1 MRTGQLLGLA
11 WRESRTARR
20 HLALY
25 MSSISLGAATLV
37 AIDSF
42 AANMT
47 TSVRDQSRA
56 LLGGDVALRSR
67 EPLPPTVEQL
77 VDSIASS
84 GVEVAEVTSF
94 ASMAL
99 VPRSGL
105 TRLSSVRAVGEGY
118 PFYGEI
124 TTEPAGRWRMLQQ
137 DRHAI
142 VDPSLLVSLDAR
154 LGDTLSLGTARFVI
168 VGAIKDV
175 PGEPGIAASIGP
187 RIYISSRYLAE
198 TGLLVFGSRA
208 EYETLFRL
216 PPELPTQRFVSR
228 FNKRLTSDR
237 IRLRTVA
244 ENEYNLTEAIEQ
256 LRDFLGIVGLIALLL
271 GGIGVASGV
280 HAFVTRKIDT
290 VAVLRCLGATS
301 RQILGIYVL
310 QAAGMGLVGAL
321 VGAALGIA
329 IQFALPGVV
338 SEFLPVDVQVR
349 LTPAAIALGLSV
361 GIWVALIFALRPL
374 VALRRV
380 SPLQALRREADA
392 EALRLARRD
401 PARLLVT
408 AAIVGTVVLIAVSR
422 AGSLRDGLWFSA
434 GVGAAVG
441 VLWLSA
447 ALVTRAARRAA
458 RARWPFVVRQGVA
471 SLYRPGNQTRAVAL
485 ALGFGVF
492 LMSSLYQVQVNL
504 LRQFGG
510 QLAASRANVVF
521 FDIQDDQQPGVD
533 SLVRARG
540 HTVVQSAPIVPMR
553 IAEINGRPVAELMAD
568 TAAGRRR
575 AGWAVRREYRSTY
588 RDTLVRSERLVAGR
602 WFAAGPGN
610 GAADGAPAPDGPGV
624 VHEAS
629 FEEEVARELR
639 LALGDTVTWNVQGVT
654 VRTRVASFR
663 EVNWARFEPN
673 FFVVTNTAALAGAPK
688 QFVIL
693 ANVPVPADVAR
704 LQRDVVRMYPNVS
717 SLDLTVVQ
725 RTVASVIGK
734 VTTAVRFMALLSLA
748 LAIPVLFSAVAATRR
763 DRLREGV
770 LLKTLGATR
779 RQVGRIMLAEYAV
792 LGALGSVTGVALS
805 LAAAWA
811 LVRFVF
817 EVPSFVPA
825 PVPALAVAV
834 SMIGLAVAIGVLTG
848 REVFAETPITALR
861 EA

>member
-1 MRTGQLLGLA
+1 MRARQVLSLA

-20 HLALY
+20 RLALY
-25 MSSISLGAATLV
+25 MSSISLGAAALV

-47 TSVRDQSRA
+47 ASVREQARA
-56 LLGGDVALRSR
+56 LLGGDVSLTSR
-67 EPLPPTVEQL
+67 EPLPAQVEQL
-77 VDSIASS
+77 IDSLAAS
-84 GVEVAEVTSF
+84 GVRVTEVTGF

-99 VPRSGL
+99 IPRSGL
-105 TRLSSVRAVGEGY
+105 TRLASVRAVGEGY

-124 TTEPAGRWRMLQQ
+124 TTEPPGRWALLQ
-137 DRHAI
+137 RGHHAI

-154 LGDTLSLGTARFVI
+154 LGDTVTLGTGRFVI
-168 VGAIKDV
+168 VATIRDV

-187 RIYISSRYLAE
+187 RVYIPNRYLGE

-216 PPELPTQRFVSR
+216 PPELSTPRFVAR
-228 FNKRLTSDR
+228 FSKRLTGDR

-244 ENEYNLTEAIEQ
+244 DNEYNLTESIEQ

-301 RQILGIYVL
+301 RQILAVYVL
-310 QAAGMGLVGAL
+310 QAAAMGLVGAL
-321 VGAALGIA
+321 AGAALGVA
-329 IQFALPGVV
+329 VQFALPRVM
-338 SEFLPVDVQVR
+338 SEFLPVDVRVR
-349 LTPAAIALGLSV
+349 LTPGAIVLGLAV
-361 GIWVALIFALRPL
+361 GVWVALIFALRPL
-374 VALRRV
+374 VGLRRV
-380 SPLQALRREADA
+380 SPLQALRREADG
-392 EALRLARRD
+392 EALRRARRD
-401 PARLLVT
+401 PARFAVGI
-408 AAIVGTVVLIAVSR
+408 AIVASVVVIAISR
-422 AGSLRDGLWFSA
+422 AGSIRDGLWFSA

-441 VLWLSA
+441 VLWVSA
-447 ALVTRAARRAA
+447 ALVTRQARRAI
-458 RARWPFVVRQGVA
+458 RARWPFVLRQGVA

-492 LMSSLYQVQVNL
+492 LMSSLYQVQLNL

-510 QLAASRANVVF
+510 RLAASRANVVF
-521 FDIQDDQQPGVD
+521 FDIQDDQRAGVD
-533 SLVRARG
+533 SIIRG
-540 HTVVQSAPIVPMR
+540 QGFPIIQSAPIVPMR
-553 IAEINGRPVAELMAD
+553 IAQINGRPVAQLLAD
-568 TAAGRRR
+568 TGSHRR
-575 AGWAVRREYRSTY
+575 AGWALRREYRSTY
-588 RDTLVRSERLVAGR
+588 RDTLVPSERLTAGR
-602 WFAAGPGN
+602 WFTRGV
-610 GAADGAPAPDGPGV
+610 GADET

-639 LALGDTVTWNVQGVT
+639 LRVGDTVTWNVQGVT
-654 VRTRVASFR
+654 VRTRVSSLR

-673 FFVVTNTAALAGAPK
+673 FFVVTNTAALAAAPK

-693 ANVPVPADVAR
+693 AHVPTPSGVAR
-704 LQRDVVRMYPNVS
+704 LQRDVVRSYPNVS
-717 SLDLTVVQ
+717 SLDLTAVQ
-725 RTVASVIGK
+725 RTVANVIGK

-792 LGALGSVTGVALS
+792 LGALGSLTGVVLS
-805 LAAAWA
+805 IAAAWA

-825 PVPALAVAV
+825 AIPALAVTL
-834 SMIGLAVAIGVLTG
+834 SMIGLAVTIGVLTG
-848 REVFAETPITALR
+848 REVFAETPIAALR

>member
-1 MRTGQLLGLA
+1 
-11 WRESRTARR
+11 
-20 HLALY
+20 
-25 MSSISLGAATLV
+25 MSSISLGAAALV

-47 TSVRDQSRA
+47 ASVRAQARA
-56 LLGGDVALRSR
+56 LLGGDLSLTSR
-67 EPLPPTVEQL
+67 ESLPAPVERI
-77 VDSIASS
+77 VDSIAAS
-84 GVEVAEVTSF
+84 GVGVTEVTGF

-105 TRLSSVRAVGEGY
+105 TRLASVRAVGEGY

-124 TTEPAGRWRMLQQ
+124 TTDPAGVWSRLHQA
-137 DRHAI
+137 RHAI

-154 LGDTLSLGTARFVI
+154 LGDTLTLGTARFVI
-168 VGAIKDV
+168 VAAIRDV

-187 RIYISSRYLAE
+187 RVYIPNRYLAE

-216 PPELPTQRFVSR
+216 PPTLTTPQFVDRFG
-228 FNKRLTSDR
+228 KRLTGDR

-244 ENEYNLTEAIEQ
+244 QNEYNLTESIDQ

-271 GGIGVASGV
+271 GGIGVASGIN
-280 HAFVTRKIDT
+280 AFVNRKIDT
-290 VAVLRCLGATS
+290 VAVFRCLGATS
-301 RQILGIYVL
+301 RQILTIYVL
-310 QAAGMGLVGAL
+310 QAAVMGLVGAL
-321 VGAALGIA
+321 VGASLGVAL
-329 IQFALPGVV
+329 QFALPGAVR
-338 SEFLPVDVQVR
+338 EFLPVDVSVR
-349 LTPAAIALGLSV
+349 LSPTAILLGLAV
-361 GIWVALIFALRPL
+361 GVWVALIFALRPL

-380 SPLQALRREADA
+380 SPLQALRREADGA
-392 EALRLARRD
+392 ALRRARQD
-401 PARLLVT
+401 PAGILVGL
-408 AAIVGTVVLIAVSR
+408 ATVASVAGIAVSR
-422 AGSLRDGLWFSA
+422 AGSVRDGLWFSV
-434 GVGAAVG
+434 GVGAAVA

-447 ALVTRAARRAA
+447 TLVTSLARRAT
-458 RARWPFVVRQGVA
+458 RARWPFVIRQGVA

-492 LMSSLYQVQVNL
+492 LMSTLYQVQTNL

-510 QLAASRANVVF
+510 RLSASRANVVF
-521 FDIQDDQQPGVD
+521 FDIQEDQQPGID

-540 HTVVQSAPIVPMR
+540 HAVVQSAPIVPMR
-553 IAEINGRPVAELMAD
+553 IAQINGRSVSELLAD
-568 TAAGRRR
+568 TTAGRRR
-575 AGWAVRREYRSTY
+575 AGWALRREYRSTY
-588 RDTLVRSERLVAGR
+588 RDTLVRSERLVAGK
-602 WFAAGPGN
+602 WFAPRSTD
-610 GAADGAPAPDGPGV
+610 ADGAGSDV

-639 LALGDTVTWNVQGVT
+639 VNLGDTVTWNVQGVT
-654 VRTRVASFR
+654 VRTRVASVR

-673 FFVVTNTAALAGAPK
+673 FFVVTNSAALAGAPK

-693 ANVPVPADVAR
+693 AQVPTPAQVAA
-704 LQRDVVRMYPNVS
+704 LQRDVVRMHPNVS
-717 SLDLTVVQ
+717 SLDLTAVQ
-725 RTVASVIGK
+725 RTVANVIGK

-792 LGALGSVTGVALS
+792 LGVLGSFTGVVLS

-811 LVRFVF
+811 LVRLVF
-817 EVPSFVPA
+817 EVPSFIPA
-825 PVPALAVAV
+825 AVPALAVAL
-834 SMIGLAVAIGVLTG
+834 SMVALAVVIGLLTG
-848 REVFAETPITALR
+848 REVFAETPIAALR

>member
-1 MRTGQLLGLA
+1 MRVRQVLGLA

-20 HLALY
+20 RLALY
-25 MSSISLGAATLV
+25 MSSISLGAAALV

-47 TSVRDQSRA
+47 ASVREQARA
-56 LLGGDVALRSR
+56 LLGGDVSLTSR
-67 EPLPPTVEQL
+67 EPLPAHVEQL
-77 VDSIASS
+77 VDSLASN
-84 GVEVAEVTSF
+84 GVQVTEVTAF

-99 VPRSGL
+99 VPRTGS
-105 TRLSSVRAVGEGY
+105 TRLASVRAVGERY

-124 TTEPAGRWRMLQQ
+124 TTDPPGRWGSLQQ
-137 DRHAI
+137 GRHAI
-142 VDPSLLVSLDAR
+142 VDPSLLVSLDAQ
-154 LGDTLSLGTARFVI
+154 LGDTLTLGTGRFVI

-187 RIYISSRYLAE
+187 RVYIPNRYLSE

-216 PPELPTQRFVSR
+216 PPELSTPRFVAR
-228 FNKRLTSDR
+228 FNKRLTGER

-244 ENEYNLTEAIEQ
+244 ENEYNLTESIDQ

-301 RQILGIYVL
+301 RQILAVYVL
-310 QAAGMGLVGAL
+310 QAAVMGLVGAL
-321 VGAALGIA
+321 AGAALGIA
-329 IQFALPGVV
+329 LQFALPGVV
-338 SEFLPVDVQVR
+338 GEFLPVDVEVR
-349 LTPAAIALGLSV
+349 LTPTAILLGLGV
-361 GIWVALIFALRPL
+361 GVWVALIFALRPL

-392 EALRLARRD
+392 DALRRGRRD
-401 PARLLVT
+401 PARL
-408 AAIVGTVVLIAVSR
+408 IVGAATVASVVGIAVTR
-422 AGSLRDGLWFSA
+422 AGSVRDGLWFSA
-434 GVGAAVG
+434 GVGLAVG
-441 VLWLSA
+441 VLWVSA
-447 ALVTRAARRAA
+447 ALVTRQARRAV
-458 RARWPFVVRQGVA
+458 RTRWPFVLRQGIA
-471 SLYRPGNQTRAVAL
+471 SLYRPGNQTRAVVL

-510 QLAASRANVVF
+510 RLAASRANVVF
-521 FDIQDDQQPGVD
+521 FDIQEDQQPRVD
-533 SLVRARG
+533 SLVRGRG
-540 HTVVQSAPIVPMR
+540 HTVIQSAPIVPMR
-553 IAEINGRPVAELMAD
+553 IAQINGRSVAELMAD
-568 TAAGRRR
+568 TGSRRR
-575 AGWAVRREYRSTY
+575 AGWALRREYRSTY
-588 RDTLVRSERLVAGR
+588 RDTLVPSERLVAGR
-602 WFAAGPGN
+602 WFAPSPANGN
-610 GAADGAPAPDGPGV
+610 PDV

-639 LALGDTVTWNVQGVT
+639 VRVGDTVTWNVQGVT
-654 VRTRVASFR
+654 VRTRVSSLR

-673 FFVVTNTAALAGAPK
+673 FFVVTNAAALAAAPK

-693 ANVPVPADVAR
+693 AHVPTPADVAR
-704 LQRDVVRMYPNVS
+704 LQRDIVRELPNVS
-717 SLDLTVVQ
+717 SLDLTAVQ
-725 RTVASVIGK
+725 RTVANVIGK

-792 LGALGSVTGVALS
+792 LGVLGSFTGVALS

-817 EVPSFVPA
+817 EMPSFVPA
-825 PVPALAVAV
+825 LLPALAVALA
-834 SMIGLAVAIGVLTG
+834 MIALAVTIGALTG

>member
-1 MRTGQLLGLA
+1 MRARQVFSLA

-20 HLALY
+20 RLALY
-25 MSSISLGAATLV
+25 MSSISLGAAALV

-47 TSVRDQSRA
+47 ASVREQARA
-56 LLGGDVALRSR
+56 LLGGDVSLTSR
-67 EPLPPTVEQL
+67 EPLPAHVEQL
-77 VDSIASS
+77 VDSLASN
-84 GVEVAEVTSF
+84 GVRVTEVTGF

-99 VPRSGL
+99 IPRSGL
-105 TRLSSVRAVGEGY
+105 TRLASIRAVGEGY

-124 TTEPAGRWRMLQQ
+124 TTEPAGRWSALHQG
-137 DRHAI
+137 RHAI

-154 LGDTLSLGTARFVI
+154 LGDTLALGTGRFII

-187 RIYISSRYLAE
+187 RVYVPNRYLSE

-216 PPELPTQRFVSR
+216 PPQLSTARFVAR
-228 FNKRLTSDR
+228 FNKRLTGER

-244 ENEYNLTEAIEQ
+244 ENEYNLTESIDQ
-256 LRDFLGIVGLIALLL
+256 LRDFLGIVGLVALLL

-301 RQILGIYVL
+301 RQVLAVYVL
-310 QAAGMGLVGAL
+310 QAAAMGLVGAL
-321 VGAALGIA
+321 AGAVLGIA
-329 IQFALPGVV
+329 VQFALPGVM
-338 SEFLPVDVQVR
+338 SEFLPVDVRVR
-349 LTPAAIALGLSV
+349 LTPTAILLGLGV
-361 GIWVALIFALRPL
+361 GVWVALIFALRPL
-374 VALRRV
+374 VALRRI
-380 SPLQALRREADA
+380 SPLQALRREADND
-392 EALRLARRD
+392 ALRRARRD
-401 PARLLVT
+401 PARFIVS
-408 AAIVGTVVLIAVSR
+408 AAIVASVVGIAVSR
-422 AGSLRDGLWFSA
+422 AGSVRDGLWFSL

-441 VLWLSA
+441 VLWVSA
-447 ALVTRAARRAA
+447 ALVTRVARRAV
-458 RARWPFVVRQGVA
+458 RTRWPFVLRQGIA

-510 QLAASRANVVF
+510 RLAASRANVVF

-533 SLVRARG
+533 SLVRRHG
-540 HTVVQSAPIVPMR
+540 HAVIQSAPIVPMR
-553 IAEINGRPVAELMAD
+553 IGQINGRPVSELMAD
-568 TAAGRRR
+568 TGSRRR
-575 AGWAVRREYRSTY
+575 AAWALRREYRSTY
-588 RDTLVRSERLVAGR
+588 RDTIVPSERIVAGQ
-602 WFAAGPGN
+602 WFTPRAAGT
-610 GAADGAPAPDGPGV
+610 AADVP
-624 VHEAS
+624 HQAS

-639 LALGDTVTWNVQGVT
+639 LRVGDTVTWNVQGVT
-654 VRTRVASFR
+654 VRTRVSSLR

-693 ANVPVPADVAR
+693 AHVATPSDVAR
-704 LQRDVVRMYPNVS
+704 LQRDVVRSYPNVS
-717 SLDLTVVQ
+717 SLDLTAVQ
-725 RTVASVIGK
+725 RTVANVIGK
-734 VTTAVRFMALLSLA
+734 VTAAVRFMALLSLA
-748 LAIPVLFSAVAATRR
+748 LAVPVLFSAVAATRR

-792 LGALGSVTGVALS
+792 LGVLGSLTGVVLS
-805 LAAAWA
+805 LVAAWA

-834 SMIGLAVAIGVLTG
+834 SMIALSVAIGALTG
-848 REVFAETPITALR
+848 REVFAQTPITALR

>member
-1 MRTGQLLGLA
+1 MRVRQVLSLA

-20 HLALY
+20 RLALY
-25 MSSISLGAATLV
+25 MSSISLGAAALV

-42 AANMT
+42 AANVT
-47 TSVRDQSRA
+47 TSVREQSRA
-56 LLGGDVALRSR
+56 LLGGDVLLRSR
-67 EPLPPTVEQL
+67 QPFPAPVEQL
-77 VDSIASS
+77 VDSIGRS
-84 GVEVAEVTSF
+84 GVGVTDMTSF

-99 VPRSGL
+99 IPRSGL
-105 TRLSSVRAVGEGY
+105 TRLASVRAVGGGY

-124 TTEPAGRWRMLQQ
+124 TTEPAGRWSDLQR
-137 DRHAI
+137 DRHAV

-154 LGDTLSLGTARFVI
+154 LGDTLALGTARFVI
-168 VGAIKDV
+168 VATVKDV

-187 RIYISSRYLAE
+187 RVYIPDRYLAE

-216 PPELPTQRFVSR
+216 PPELSTARFVGR
-228 FNKRLTSDR
+228 FEKRLTSDR

-244 ENEYNLTEAIEQ
+244 ENEYNLTESIDQ
-256 LRDFLGIVGLIALLL
+256 LRDFLGIVGLISLLL

-301 RQILGIYVL
+301 RQVLAVYVI
-310 QAAGMGLVGAL
+310 QAAAMGLVGAS
-321 VGAALGIA
+321 VGALLGIA
-329 IQFALPGVV
+329 VQFAIPSVV
-338 SEFLPVDVQVR
+338 EEFLPVDVRVQ
-349 LTPAAIALGLSV
+349 LTPRAILLGL
-361 GIWVALIFALRPL
+361 GIGVWVALIFALRPL

-392 EALRLARRD
+392 DALRRARRD
-401 PARLLVT
+401 PARLT
-408 AAIVGTVVLIAVSR
+408 ISAAIVATVVVLAMSR
-422 AGSLRDGLWFSA
+422 AGSLRDGLGFSL
-434 GVGAAVG
+434 GVGAAIAI
-441 VLWLSA
+441 LWLSA
-447 ALVTRAARRAA
+447 ALVTRLARRTV
-458 RARWPFVVRQGVA
+458 RSRWPFVLRQGIA

-510 QLAASRANVVF
+510 RLSASRANVVF
-521 FDIQDDQQPGVD
+521 FDIQEDQQPGVD
-533 SLVRARG
+533 SIVRAAG
-540 HTVVQSAPIVPMR
+540 HDVVQSAPIVPMR
-553 IAEINGRPVAELMAD
+553 IAEINGRSISDLSND
-568 TAAGRRR
+568 TTAGRRR
-575 AGWAVRREYRSTY
+575 AGWALRREYRSTY
-588 RDTLVRSERLVAGR
+588 RDTLVASERLLAGK
-602 WFAAGPGN
+602 WFN
-610 GAADGAPAPDGPGV
+610 GATGAGSTTDRVAARDV

-639 LALGDTVTWNVQGVT
+639 LSIGDTVTWNVQGVT
-654 VRTRVASFR
+654 VRTRVGSLR

-673 FFVVTNTAALAGAPK
+673 FFVVTNSAALVGAPK

-693 ANVPVPADVAR
+693 AHVPTQADVAR
-704 LQRDVVRMYPNVS
+704 LQRDVVRAYPNVS

-725 RTVASVIGK
+725 RTVANVIGK
-734 VTTAVRFMALLSLA
+734 VTTAVRFMALLCLA
-748 LAIPVLFSAVAATRR
+748 LAVPVLFSAVAATRR

-792 LGALGSVTGVALS
+792 LGVLGSLTGVVLS
-805 LAAAWA
+805 LGAAWA

-825 PVPALAVAV
+825 PVPALTVAL
-834 SMIGLAVAIGVLTG
+834 SMVALAVTIGFLTG
-848 REVFAETPITALR
+848 REVFAQTPITALR

>member
-1 MRTGQLLGLA
+1 MRARQVLRLA

-20 HLALY
+20 RLALY
-25 MSSISLGAATLV
+25 MSSILLGVGALV

-47 TSVRDQSRA
+47 ASVREQARA

-67 EPLPPTVEQL
+67 EPFPPPVEQL
-77 VDSIASS
+77 VDSIAGS
-84 GVEVAEVTSF
+84 GVGVTQVTGF

-105 TRLSSVRAVGEGY
+105 TRLASVRAVGEGY

-124 TTEPAGRWRMLQQ
+124 TTDPAGRWASLQQ

-142 VDPSLLVSLDAR
+142 VDPSLLVSLDAQ
-154 LGDTLSLGTARFVI
+154 LGDTLALGTARFVI
-168 VGAIKDV
+168 VAAIKDV

-187 RIYISSRYLAE
+187 RVYIPDRYLAE

-216 PPELPTQRFVSR
+216 PAELPTPRFVAR
-228 FNKRLTSDR
+228 FNKRLTSER

-244 ENEYNLTEAIEQ
+244 ENEYNLTESIDQ
-256 LRDFLGIVGLIALLL
+256 LRAFLGVVGLVALLL

-280 HAFVTRKIDT
+280 HAFVTKKIDT

-301 RQILGIYVL
+301 RQVLAIYVL
-310 QAAGMGLVGAL
+310 QAAVMGLIGAIA
-321 VGAALGIA
+321 GAALGVA
-329 IQFALPGVV
+329 LQFALPAAV
-338 SEFLPVDVQVR
+338 SEFLPVDVRVR
-349 LTPAAIALGLSV
+349 VSPPAVVVGLAV
-361 GIWVALIFALRPL
+361 GVWVALIFALRPL
-374 VALRRV
+374 VSLRRV

-392 EALRLARRD
+392 DALRRARRD
-401 PARLLVT
+401 PARLVVG
-408 AAIVGTVVLIAVSR
+408 AAILATVVGIAVTR

-441 VLWLSA
+441 VLWASA
-447 ALVTRAARRAA
+447 ALVVWLARRSV
-458 RARWPFVVRQGVA
+458 RRGWPFVLRQGVA

-492 LMSSLYQVQVNL
+492 LMSSLYQVQLNL
-504 LRQFGG
+504 LRQFSGR
-510 QLAASRANVVF
+510 LAASRANVVF
-521 FDIQDDQQPGVD
+521 FDIQDDQARGVD
-533 SLVRARG
+533 SLVRAQG
-540 HTVVQSAPIVPMR
+540 HTIVQVAPIVPMR
-553 IAEINGRPVAELMAD
+553 IAQINGRPVTELLGDSAPG
-568 TAAGRRR
+568 GRRR
-575 AGWAVRREYRSTY
+575 AGWALRREYRSTY
-588 RDTLVRSERLVAGR
+588 RDTLVPSERLIAGR
-602 WFAAGPGN
+602 WFDSRAGN
-610 GAADGAPAPDGPGV
+610 GSAANGGGPNV

-639 LALGDTVTWNVQGVT
+639 VTVGDTVTWNVQGVT
-654 VRTRVASFR
+654 VRTRVASLR

-673 FFVVTNTAALAGAPK
+673 FFVVTNSAALAAAPK

-693 ANVPVPADVAR
+693 ANVPTSGGVAR
-704 LQRDVVRMYPNVS
+704 LQRDVVRAYPNVS
-717 SLDLTVVQ
+717 SLDLTAVQ
-725 RTVASVIGK
+725 RTVANVIAK
-734 VTTAVRFMALLSLA
+734 VTSAVRFMALLSLA

-792 LGALGSVTGVALS
+792 LGVLGSLTGVALS
-805 LAAAWA
+805 IGAAWA

-817 EVPSFVPA
+817 EVPSFTPA
-825 PVPALAVAV
+825 ALPALGIALAMTALAVGV
-834 SMIGLAVAIGVLTG
+834 GVLTG

>member
-1 MRTGQLLGLA
+1 MRTRQLLRLA

-20 HLALY
+20 RLALY
-25 MSSISLGAATLV
+25 MSSISLGAAALV

-47 TSVRDQSRA
+47 ASVHEQSRA
-56 LLGGDVALRSR
+56 LLGGDISVTSR
-67 EPLPPTVEQL
+67 QPLPPPIEQL

-84 GVEVAEVTSF
+84 GVPVTEVTSF

-105 TRLSSVRAVGEGY
+105 TRLASVRAVGEGY
-118 PFYGEI
+118 PFYGTI
-124 TTEPAGRWRMLQQ
+124 TTDPTGRWSQLQSG
-137 DRHAI
+137 RHAV

-154 LGDTLSLGTARFVI
+154 LGDTLALGTARFVI

-175 PGEPGIAASIGP
+175 PGEPGIAATIGP
-187 RIYISSRYLAE
+187 RVYIPNRYLAE

-208 EYETLFRL
+208 EYETLFK
-216 PPELPTQRFVSR
+216 LPTTLPASRFVSR
-228 FNKRLTSDR
+228 FNKRLTGDR

-244 ENEYNLTEAIEQ
+244 ENEYNLTESIDQ

-280 HAFVTRKIDT
+280 NAFVHRKIDT

-301 RQILGIYVL
+301 RQVLAIYVL
-310 QAAGMGLVGAL
+310 QSAVMGLVGAL
-321 VGAALGIA
+321 VGAALGVA
-329 IQFALPGVV
+329 LQFALPGAVE
-338 SEFLPVDVQVR
+338 EFLPVDVQVS
-349 LTPAAIALGLSV
+349 LAPMAILLGLGV
-361 GIWVALIFALRPL
+361 GVWVALIFALRPL
-374 VALRRV
+374 VALRGV
-380 SPLQALRREADA
+380 SPLQALRRETDADA
-392 EALRLARRD
+392 LRRARRD
-401 PARLLVT
+401 PLALLVG
-408 AAIVGTVVLIAVSR
+408 AAILASVVGIAIAR
-422 AGSLRDGLWFSA
+422 AGSLRDGLWFAA
-434 GVGAAVG
+434 GVGAAVA

-447 ALVTRAARRAA
+447 TVVTSAARRAV
-458 RARWPFVVRQGVA
+458 RSRWPFVIRQGVA

-510 QLAASRANVVF
+510 RLAASRANLVF
-521 FDIQDDQQPGVD
+521 FDIQEDQQPGVD
-533 SLVRARG
+533 SIVRAAG
-540 HTVVQSAPIVPMR
+540 HAVIQSAPIVPMR
-553 IAEINGRPVAELMAD
+553 IAQINGRSVSDLLAD

-575 AGWAVRREYRSTY
+575 AGWALRREYRSTY
-588 RDTLVRSERLVAGR
+588 RDTLVPSERLTAGR
-602 WFAAGPGN
+602 WFTARP
-610 GAADGAPAPDGPGV
+610 ADGDGNPSDV

-639 LALGDTVTWNVQGVT
+639 LRIGDTVTWNVQGVT
-654 VRTRVASFR
+654 VRTRVSSLR

-673 FFVVTNTAALAGAPK
+673 FFVVTNSAALAGAPK

-693 ANVPVPADVAR
+693 ANVKTPGGVATA
-704 LQRDVVRMYPNVS
+704 QRDVVRRYPNVS
-717 SLDLTVVQ
+717 SLDLTAVQ
-725 RTVASVIGK
+725 RTVTNVIGK
-734 VTTAVRFMALLSLA
+734 VTTAVRFMALLSLG

-779 RQVGRIMLAEYAV
+779 RQVSRIMLAEYAV
-792 LGALGSVTGVALS
+792 LGVLGSVTGVALS
-805 LAAAWA
+805 IGSAWA
-811 LVRFVF
+811 LVRYVF
-817 EVPSFVPA
+817 EIPSFTPA
-825 PVPALAVAV
+825 LVPALAVAAAMV
-834 SMIGLAVAIGVLTG
+834 LLAVVIGVLTG
-848 REVFAETPITALR
+848 REVFAQTPIVALR

>member
-1 MRTGQLLGLA
+1 MRTRQLLELA

-20 HLALY
+20 RLALY

-47 TSVRDQSRA
+47 ASVREQARA
-56 LLGGDVALRSR
+56 LLGGDISLTSR
-67 EPLPPTVEQL
+67 EPLPAAVERL
-77 VDSIASS
+77 VDSIATS
-84 GVEVAEVTSF
+84 GIPVTEVTGF

-99 VPRSGL
+99 IPRSGL
-105 TRLSSVRAVGEGY
+105 TRLASVRAVGEGY

-124 TTEPAGRWRMLQQ
+124 TTDPAGRWSTLQHG
-137 DRHAI
+137 RHAI

-154 LGDTLSLGTARFVI
+154 LGDTLALGTARFVI
-168 VGAIKDV
+168 VAAIKDV

-187 RIYISSRYLAE
+187 RVYIPDRYLAE

-216 PPELPTQRFVSR
+216 PAELPAPRFVAR
-228 FNKRLTSDR
+228 FNKRLTGDR

-244 ENEYNLTEAIEQ
+244 ENEFNLTESIEQ

-301 RQILGIYVL
+301 RQILAIYVL
-310 QAAGMGLVGAL
+310 QAAAMGLVGAV

-329 IQFALPGVV
+329 VQFALPAVA

-349 LTPAAIALGLSV
+349 LTPTAIILGLAV
-361 GIWVALIFALRPL
+361 GVWVSLIFALRPL
-374 VALRRV
+374 VGLRRV
-380 SPLQALRREADA
+380 SPLQALRRESDGD
-392 EALRLARRD
+392 ALRRARRD
-401 PARLLVT
+401 PARLLVGAT
-408 AAIVGTVVLIAVSR
+408 IVATVIAIAVSR
-422 AGSLRDGLWFSA
+422 AGTVRDGLWFSA

-441 VLWLSA
+441 VLWVSA
-447 ALVTRAARRAA
+447 AIVTWQARRAV
-458 RARWPFVVRQGVA
+458 RARWPFVLRQGIA

-510 QLAASRANVVF
+510 RLAASRANVVF

-533 SLVRARG
+533 SLVRAQG
-540 HTVVQSAPIVPMR
+540 HTVVQAAPIVPMR
-553 IAEINGRPVAELMAD
+553 IAQINGRSVAELLAD
-568 TAAGRRR
+568 TGVGRRR
-575 AGWAVRREYRSTY
+575 AGWALRREYRSTY
-588 RDTLVRSERLVAGR
+588 RDTLVSSERLVAGQ
-602 WFAAGPGN
+602 WFSNRSANEGGAN
-610 GAADGAPAPDGPGV
+610 GDADV

-639 LALGDTVTWNVQGVT
+639 LSVGDTVIWNVQGVT
-654 VRTRVASFR
+654 VRTRVASLR

-673 FFVVTNTAALAGAPK
+673 FFVVTNSAALAGAPK

-693 ANVPVPADVAR
+693 ARVPTSAGVAR
-704 LQRDVVRMYPNVS
+704 LQRDVVRSYPNVS
-717 SLDLTVVQ
+717 SLDLTAVQ
-725 RTVASVIGK
+725 RTVANVIGK

-748 LAIPVLFSAVAATRR
+748 LAVPVLFSAVAATRR

-792 LGALGSVTGVALS
+792 LGILGSITGVVLS

-825 PVPALAVAV
+825 VVPAVAV
-834 SMIGLAVAIGVLTG
+834 ALSMTGLAVAIGVLTG
-848 REVFAETPITALR
+848 REVFAQTPITALR
-861 EA
+861 EV

>member
-1 MRTGQLLGLA
+1 MRARQVLSLA

-20 HLALY
+20 RLALY
-25 MSSISLGAATLV
+25 MSSISLGAAALV

-47 TSVRDQSRA
+47 ASVREQARA
-56 LLGGDVALRSR
+56 LLGGDVSLTSR
-67 EPLPPTVEQL
+67 DPLPAPVEQL
-77 VDSIASS
+77 VDSIASN
-84 GVEVAEVTSF
+84 GVRVTEVTGF

-99 VPRSGL
+99 IPRSGL
-105 TRLSSVRAVGEGY
+105 TRLASIRAVGEGY

-124 TTEPAGRWRMLQQ
+124 TTEPAGRWSALQQ
-137 DRHAI
+137 GRHAI

-154 LGDTLSLGTARFVI
+154 LGDTLSLGTGRFVI
-168 VGAIKDV
+168 IAAIKDV

-187 RIYISSRYLAE
+187 RVYVPNRYLGE

-216 PPELPTQRFVSR
+216 PPELSTPRFVAR
-228 FNKRLTSDR
+228 FNKRLTGDR

-244 ENEYNLTEAIEQ
+244 ENEYNLTESIDQ

-301 RQILGIYVL
+301 RQILAVYVL
-310 QAAGMGLVGAL
+310 QAAAMGLVGAL

-329 IQFALPGVV
+329 VQFALPAVV
-338 SEFLPVDVQVR
+338 SEFLPVDVRVS
-349 LTPAAIALGLSV
+349 LTPTAILLGLGV
-361 GIWVALIFALRPL
+361 GVWVALIFALRPL

-380 SPLQALRREADA
+380 SPLQALRREADGD
-392 EALRLARRD
+392 ALRRARRD
-401 PARLLVT
+401 PARFIVG
-408 AAIVGTVVLIAVSR
+408 AAIVASVVAIAVSR
-422 AGSLRDGLWFSA
+422 AGSVRDGLWFSA

-441 VLWLSA
+441 VLYASA
-447 ALVTRAARRAA
+447 ALVTWQARRAV
-458 RARWPFVVRQGVA
+458 RARWPFVLRQGIA

-510 QLAASRANVVF
+510 RLAASRANVVF
-521 FDIQDDQQPGVD
+521 FDIQGDQQPGVD
-533 SLVRARG
+533 SLVRGQG
-540 HTVVQSAPIVPMR
+540 HAVVQSAPIVPMR
-553 IAEINGRPVAELMAD
+553 IAQINGRPIAELMAD
-568 TAAGRRR
+568 TGSRRR
-575 AGWAVRREYRSTY
+575 AGWAMRREYRSTY
-588 RDTLVRSERLVAGR
+588 RDTLVPSERLVAGR
-602 WFAAGPGN
+602 WFSPRAETAG
-610 GAADGAPAPDGPGV
+610 ADV
-624 VHEAS
+624 LHEAS

-639 LALGDTVTWNVQGVT
+639 VRVGDTVTWNVQGVT
-654 VRTRVASFR
+654 VRTRVSSLR

-673 FFVVTNTAALAGAPK
+673 FFVVTNHAALAAAPK

-693 ANVPVPADVAR
+693 AHVPTPSDVAR
-704 LQRDVVRMYPNVS
+704 LQRDVVRKYPNVS
-717 SLDLTVVQ
+717 SLDLTAVQ
-725 RTVASVIGK
+725 RTVANVIGK
-734 VTTAVRFMALLSLA
+734 VTSAVRFMALLSLA

-779 RQVGRIMLAEYAV
+779 RQIGRIMLAEYAV
-792 LGALGSVTGVALS
+792 LGVLGSFTGVVLS

-825 PVPALAVAV
+825 AVPALAVTL
-834 SMIGLAVAIGVLTG
+834 SMIALAVTIGVLTG
-848 REVFAETPITALR
+848 REVFAQTPITALR
-861 EA
+861 EV